1 MSYRRRAL
9 AHVGVHVA
17 TRTFDLHA
25 MTILFALLTSL
36 TNALA
41 VALQHIASTSDTKK
55 SSGWKFVVYLFT
67 HPLWLLG
74 WLALCGSLVFQA
86 LALHFG
92 PLSVVQP
99 VLVTELIVAL
109 VLRQLWLRQSI
120 RMVTWMAAVVTGGG
134 LVIFLV
140 STSPHAHGLAPRSS
154 AWTAPSLVCVAV
166 VALLIVLAQR
176 GAPSRKA
183 ALFASATAVMWAL
196 EATFIKAT
204 TDSITA
210 LGFWGAFGRWPIYAL
225 IVGGILGLLCE
236 QAALHV
242 GPLSVSQPFIVI
254 VDPVVSVV
262 LGIWIYHER
271 LRAGA
276 VHLSIGVLAFA
287 VMCAGVVV
295 LTRTAPASM
304 AADYPR
310 V

>member
-1 MSYRRRAL
+1 
-9 AHVGVHVA
+9 
-17 TRTFDLHA
+17 

-41 VALQHIASTSDTKK
+41 VTLQHIASTSDVEK
-55 SSGWKFVVYLFT
+55 SSGWKFVKYLSR

-74 WLALCGSLVFQA
+74 WVALCGSLVFQA

-99 VLVTELIVAL
+99 ILVTELILAL

-120 RMVTWMAAVVTGGG
+120 RGVTWLAAFVTGAG
-134 LVIFLV
+134 LVMFLV
-140 STSPHAHGLAPRSS
+140 MTSPHGSSFLPTTS
-154 AWTAPSLVCVAV
+154 AWTFPSIVCVAG
-166 VALLIVLAQR
+166 VALLVAFAQR
-176 GAPSRKA
+176 GSPARRA

-204 TDSITA
+204 TDTISA
-210 LGFWGAFGRWPIYAL
+210 LGFGGAFTRWPVYAL
-225 IVGGILGLLCE
+225 IVGGIVGLLCE

-242 GPLSVSQPFIVI
+242 GPLSVSQTFIVI
-254 VDPVVSVV
+254 VDPVVSVA
-262 LGIWIYHER
+262 LGIWLYRER
-271 LRAGA
+271 LHHGA
-276 VHLSIGVLAFA
+276 LHLTLGVIAFA
-287 VMCAGVVV
+287 LMCAGVVA

-304 AADYPR
+304 SADVHR